1 VTESDY
7 FGSGQYAYQ
16 VSKVDAA
23 SGYESARYMY
33 DQTTGK
39 LTEAMYFDASTHKGT
54 QDIKFNLAAGPWSTE
69 IMKFNSSG
77 KEIEDDKF
85 NAATG
90 AVQSVT
96 KWDGV
101 NPYAT
106 EVDTYTGT
114 GGYASQINK
123 YNPTTGVITAGAT
136 FNSTTGS
143 QTSYYYN
150 GGWNTGG
157 NGTSFSFS
165 GWVNDQDDGA
175 IVTQGELNIDV
186 CGGTPDGSCGC
197 PDGVDPIILNL
208 KGDSVQT
215 TSANGSSTY
224 FDMQN
229 NGEKVQT
236 GWGTAGEGYLVY
248 DPDDAG
254 YTTAIT
260 KDSQLIGG
268 FDALRSLVQQVDGTV
283 NDVVTSGD
291 AIWNDLKVWVD
302 TTGTGTFQEGQLLS
316 FAQLGITS
324 IDLNGVQVNR
334 DSNGNEILVDS
345 TFTRADGTMGDIAG
359 VNLKYNAYGTPSGPA
374 GADASAQ
381 QTDNVISN
389 MVGYGAQ
396 TAMDLSPDFITGQVQ
411 NLISNMAA
419 MSAQTAMDFASVV
432 AAAKNDPQMLLAAS
446 AH

>member
-1 VTESDY
+1 
-7 FGSGQYAYQ
+7 
-16 VSKVDAA
+16 
-23 SGYESARYMY
+23 
-33 DQTTGK
+33 
-39 LTEAMYFDASTHKGT
+39 
-54 QDIKFNLAAGPWSTE
+54 
-69 IMKFNSSG
+69 
-77 KEIEDDKF
+77 
-85 NAATG
+85 
-90 AVQSVT
+90 
-96 KWDGV
+96 
-101 NPYAT
+101 
-106 EVDTYTGT
+106 
-114 GGYASQINK
+114 
-123 YNPTTGVITAGAT
+123 
-136 FNSTTGS
+136 
-143 QTSYYYN
+143 
-150 GGWNTGG
+150 
-157 NGTSFSFS
+157 
-165 GWVNDQDDGA
+165 
-175 IVTQGELNIDV
+175 
-186 CGGTPDGSCGC
+186 
-197 PDGVDPIILNL
+197 
-208 KGDSVQT
+208 
-215 TSANGSSTY
+215 
-224 FDMQN
+224 
-229 NGEKVQT
+229 
-236 GWGTAGEGYLVY
+236 
-248 DPDDAG
+248 
-254 YTTAIT
+254 
-260 KDSQLIGG
+260 
-268 FDALRSLVQQVDGTV
+268 VQQVDGTV